1 MSISVGEAVGY
12 LDLDMSGFKK
22 GFKTALGD
30 LETFANKAE
39 SMGTRMYAL
48 GGAMTAV
55 GSSLTKFVTTP
66 ILGVGTAAVA
76 VGNKFES
83 AMSRVQGISGATGDE
98 LEKLTDQAMELGAS
112 TAFSASEAAAGMEN
126 LASAGFTVEE
136 IMNAMPGLLDLAAS
150 SGADLATASEIAAS
164 AIRGFGLDA
173 SDAAHVADVFAEAAA
188 RTNAQTEDMGE
199 AMKYIAP
206 VAKAMGQS
214 LEETA
219 AAVGILS
226 DAGIKGSQAGTA
238 LRGAF
243 SRLTKP
249 TKEMQKTMKRLGLSF
264 YDAQG
269 NMLSLNGILSELE
282 DGMEGLTQKQRNQA
296 LVTLFGQEALSG
308 MLALLERGP
317 EELVALTESFEQV
330 DGAAKDMAD
339 IMLNNTS
346 GALEEMGGAVET
358 LAIRI
363 QQVLAPVITKVVQ
376 GITGFINRLN
386 SMSDS
391 ALTIVTIIA
400 GIAAAA
406 GPVLLIVGKLVQ
418 LFSSLP
424 GVITTLKSAFTVMS
438 GAFSSMILPIAA
450 VIATIAA
457 LKVAWD
463 NNIGGIREKTAE
475 LWAILQDTFVA
486 LVELIKWFW
495 DLAVEL
501 WETNFLGI
509 QDLVRAFVEIV
520 GTLLSGLLDF
530 LLNTIK
536 FFHGVFTGDWGNLW
550 NLVLNLLIGILDT
563 ISSVFITAMDA
574 LLNTFF
580 KAGDLFWD
588 AADFV
593 FGLILKGAQAVWDT
607 LLVWISEAIGVP
619 VETILSIGDSL
630 YEAGASI
637 FNSLWEG
644 LEDVWDSIVDWMS
657 GVIGWLNEKLAFW
670 NKNKSKVNQEKAS
683 SGSGSG
689 RSSTSPSPNAKI
701 AGSYASGLDY
711 VPRDMLV
718 RVHEGESIRTKQQT
732 QLSLSRKPQK
742 DPPKQPLKVVLQ
754 VDGRTLGEVTIDNIN
769 NITDT
774 NGKVP
779 LKI

>member
-48 GGAMTAV
+48 GGAMTSV

-173 SDAAHVADVFAEAAA
+173 SDAAHIADVFAEAAA

-243 SRLTKP
+243 SRLAKP
-249 TKEMQKTMKRLGLSF
+249 TKEMQKTMKKLGLSF

-269 NMLSLNGILSELE
+269 NMLPLNGIISELE
-282 DGMEGLTQKQRNQA
+282 DGMEGLTQQQRNQA

-376 GITGFINRLN
+376 DITGFINRFN

-391 ALTIVTIIA
+391 ALTVVTIIA

-406 GPVLLIVGKLVQ
+406 GPVLLIVGKLVK

-424 GVITTLKSAFTVMS
+424 GVITTLKSALTVMS
-438 GAFSSMILPIAA
+438 GTFSGMILPIAA

-463 NNIGGIREKTAE
+463 NNLGGIQEKTAE
-475 LWAILQDTFVA
+475 LWVYLQEAFNA
-486 LVELIKWFW
+486 LAELFKWFCEFIM
-495 DLAVEL
+495 EL
-501 WETNFLGI
+501 WESNWLGI
-509 QDLVRAFVEIV
+509 QDLVAAFVEVV
-520 GTLLSGLLDF
+520 GQLISGFLDYILETF
-530 LLNTIK
+530 E
-536 FFHGVFTGDWGNLW
+536 FFKNVFTGNWKGAWENIK
-550 NLVLNLLIGILDT
+550 NIVKIILDT
-563 ISSVFITAMDA
+563 IDKVFYTALNA
-574 LLNTFF
+574 LV
-580 KAGDLFWD
+580 DLLVKIGVRLWE
-588 AADFV
+588 AAKTAFNW
-593 FGLILKGAQAVWDT
+593 ILKGATESWDNFMDWFEKAKEDPIGAV
-607 LLVWISEAIGVP
+607 LGIG
-619 VETILSIGDSL
+619 ESL
-630 YEAGASI
+630 YNAGASI
-637 FNSLWEG
+637 FSSLWNG
-644 LEDVWDSIVDWMS
+644 LKSVWNSITDWVEDAISWIKDKVS
-657 GVIGWLNEKLAFW
+657 LW
-670 NKNKSKVNQEKAS
+670 NKEQDKI
-683 SGSGSG
+683 
-689 RSSTSPSPNAKI
+689 RSSKSSSSSSSSRSSNTSTSHTRI

>member
-12 LDLDMSGFKK
+12 LDLDLSGFKK

-39 SMGTRMYAL
+39 SIGTRGYAL
-48 GGAMTAV
+48 GGAMTSV

-112 TAFSASEAAAGMEN
+112 TSFSASEAAAGMEN

-173 SDAAHVADVFAEAAA
+173 SDAAHVADVFAEASA

-199 AMKYIAP
+199 AMQYIAP

-226 DAGIKGSQAGTA
+226 DAGIKGSQAGTS
-238 LRGAF
+238 LRGMLT
-243 SRLTKP
+243 RLAKP
-249 TKEMQKTMKRLGLSF
+249 SKEAKKTMKDLGMSF
-264 YDAQG
+264 YDTSGQ
-269 NMLSLNGILSELE
+269 MLPLNGIVAEVQEGL
-282 DGMEGLTQKQRNQA
+282 EGLTEQQRNQA

-308 MLALLERGP
+308 MLALMERGP
-317 EELVALTESFEQV
+317 DELVALTESFKEV
-330 DGAAKDMAD
+330 DGAAAEMAN
-339 IMLNNTS
+339 IMLDNTS
-346 GALEEMGGAVET
+346 GAMEEMGGAVET

-363 QQVLAPVITKVVQ
+363 QQTLAPTVTKVVQ
-376 GITGFINRLN
+376 SITGFINGLN
-386 SMSDS
+386 SMSDG
-391 ALTIVTIIA
+391 ALTAVTIFA
-400 GIAAAA
+400 GVAAAL
-406 GPVLLIVGKLVQ
+406 GPILLIGGKLVQ
-418 LFSSLP
+418 MFSALP
-424 GVITTLKSAFTVMS
+424 GVITTLKSALTVMS
-438 GAFSSMILPIAA
+438 GAFSGMLAPIVAVVAA
-450 VIATIAA
+450 VVA
-457 LKVAWD
+457 LKFAWD
-463 NNIGGIREKTAE
+463 NNLGGIQEKTAE
-475 LWAILQDTFVA
+475 MWTYLQEAFNA
-486 LVELIKWFW
+486 LVELFNWFCEF
-495 DLAVEL
+495 VTEL
-501 WETNFLGI
+501 WESNWLGI
-509 QDLVRAFVEIV
+509 QDIFNAFVSIFD
-520 GTLLSGLLDF
+520 TLLSGFLDF
-530 LLNTIK
+530 ILETFE
-536 FFHGVFTGDWGNLW
+536 FFKNVFTGNWKGAWENIK
-550 NLVLNLLIGILDT
+550 NIVKNNLDT
-563 ISSVFITAMDA
+563 VNKVLYTALNA
-574 LLNTFF
+574 LVDRLIQAGLWLYDGAKTAFNWIWAGAVEIWDNLMEWFG
-580 KAGDLFWD
+580 KAIEDP
-588 AADFV
+588 
-593 FGLILKGAQAVWDT
+593 
-607 LLVWISEAIGVP
+607 IG
-619 VETILSIGDSL
+619 TILSIGDSL

>member
-39 SMGTRMYAL
+39 SMGTRTYAL
-48 GGAMTAV
+48 GGAMTSV
-55 GSSLTKFVTTP
+55 GSSLTTYVTAP
-66 ILGVGTAAVA
+66 LLGVGTAAVA

-83 AMSRVQGISGATGDE
+83 AMSRVQGISGATEEE

-112 TAFSASEAAAGMEN
+112 TSFSASEAAAGMEN

-173 SDAAHVADVFAEAAA
+173 SDATHVADVFAEAAA

-219 AAVGILS
+219 AAVGIMS

-243 SRLTKP
+243 SRLAKP
-249 TKEMQKTMKRLGLSF
+249 SKEAKKTMKDLGMSF

-269 NMLSLNGILSELE
+269 NMLPLNGIVAEVQEGL
-282 DGMEGLTQKQRNQA
+282 EGLTEQQRNQA
-296 LVTLFGQEALSG
+296 LVTLFGQESLSG
-308 MLALLERGP
+308 MLALMERGP
-317 EELVALTESFEQV
+317 DELAALTESFEQV
-330 DGAAKDMAD
+330 DGSAKEMAD

-346 GALEEMGGAVET
+346 GALEEMGGSVET
-358 LAIRI
+358 LFIRI
-363 QQVLAPVITKVVQ
+363 QQVLAPVITNVVQ
-376 GITGFINRLN
+376 GITGFINKLN

-391 ALTIVTIIA
+391 ALTVVTIIA

-406 GPVLLIVGKLVQ
+406 GPVLLIVGNAVK
-418 LFSSLP
+418 LFSSFS
-424 GVITTLKSAFTVMS
+424 GTITTLKSAFTVMS
-438 GAFSSMILPIAA
+438 GAFSGMLLPIAA
-450 VIATIAA
+450 IVAAVLA

-463 NNIGGIREKTAE
+463 NNLGGIQEKTAE
-475 LWAILQDTFVA
+475 LWVQLQEVFNA
-486 LVELIKWFW
+486 LVELFKWFCEFIT
-495 DLAVEL
+495 DL
-501 WETNFLGI
+501 WESNWLGI
-509 QDLVRAFVEIV
+509 QDLVAAFVEVV
-520 GTLLSGLLDF
+520 GQLVSGFLDF
-530 LLNTIK
+530 ILEAFE
-536 FFHGVFTGDWGNLW
+536 FFKNVFTGNWEGAWENIK
-550 NLVLNLLIGILDT
+550 NIVKIILDT
-563 ISSVFITAMDA
+563 VGKVFYTALNA
-574 LLNTFF
+574 LV
-580 KAGDLFWD
+580 DL
-588 AADFV
+588 
-593 FGLILKGAQAVWDT
+593 LIR
-607 LLVWISEAIGVP
+607 IGVRLWEAAKTAFNWIWEGAVEIWDSLMEWFGKALEDP
-619 VETILSIGDSL
+619 VGTILGIGESL

-637 FNSLWEG
+637 FSSLWDG
-644 LEDVWDSIVDWMS
+644 LKSIWSSITDWVEDAIDWIKDKVS
-657 GVIGWLNEKLAFW
+657 FW
-670 NKNKSKVNQEKAS
+670 NKEQDKIRSSKSS
-683 SGSGSG
+683 SSSSSG